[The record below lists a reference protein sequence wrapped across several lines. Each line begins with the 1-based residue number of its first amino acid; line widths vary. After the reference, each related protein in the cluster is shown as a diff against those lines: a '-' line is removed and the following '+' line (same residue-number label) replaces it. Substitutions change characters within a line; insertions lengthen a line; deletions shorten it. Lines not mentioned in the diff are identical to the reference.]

1 MEVGSK
7 AVSLEELLK
16 RKLTEDWGYR
26 ILLPEEVGLKEE
38 LGEDDIV
45 LKDADNLILVSLIQ
59 IDLSG
64 SLSPKVRKRVRGE
77 IGRLARLSAYFNKA
91 YIALPEE
98 VLKLHKNK
106 IIDVELLREAG
117 IGLLSI
123 NLLKGEVRQLLPP
136 KPRSSSRAER
146 VDVTPLLKE
155 MEGKIRKLELLYDR
169 LENELNEIKKEI
181 DNLKV
186 RIEITNT
193 SRSKEEEIPKAEEES
208 GREVKIEDLELPSFM
223 RDNPWLEVLRRRGRE

>member
-155 MEGKIRKLELLYDR
+155 MESKIRKLELLYDR